1 MDSDGLVD
9 YDILSDNVSCWLSEV
24 CELLLCHS
32 VMKTNFNKIQS
43 TMKKDELA
51 TKFLDA
57 LVYLKKQNDA
67 LNQVKSL
74 KNENDT
80 LKTKL
85 IDCQQNV
92 IGLQG
97 ELLASRTDLLE
108 TLQAT
113 VKTSVGDTVK
123 AEFVS
128 YSAVVQKN
136 QTCSLIEPERLNSVV
151 RQVVEDTDRSRS
163 LMVFGLPEEADE
175 KLFEKVSSVFGA
187 IDEKPRFEACRL
199 GKQKSSVQGV
209 ARPVKV
215 TLSSTSTAHQ
225 ILTKAKNLRHSDSYK
240 TVFINPDRSPE
251 QRLKHRELV
260 QQLKTMATNEPNKK
274 YFIKDGMI
282 CSTEK

>member
-1 MDSDGLVD
+1 MDSDGPVD
-9 YDILSDNVSCWLSEV
+9 CDILSDNVSSWLSEV
-24 CELLLCHS
+24 CELLLCDS

-136 QTCSLIEPERLNSVV
+136 QTCSLEPERLNSVV

-175 KLFEKVSSVFGA
+175 KLCDKVSSVFGA

-215 TLSSTSTAHQ
+215 TLSSTSTAHH
-225 ILTKAKNLRHSDSYK
+225 ILTKAKNLRHIDSYK

-251 QRLKHRELV
+251 QRVKHRELV

-274 YFIKDGMI
+274 HFIKDGMI